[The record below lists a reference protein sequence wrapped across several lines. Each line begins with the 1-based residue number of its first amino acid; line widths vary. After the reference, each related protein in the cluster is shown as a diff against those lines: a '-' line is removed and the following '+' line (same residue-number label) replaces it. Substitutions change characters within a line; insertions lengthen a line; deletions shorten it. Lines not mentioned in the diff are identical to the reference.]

1 MNMNVEELNPITE
14 QIIGAA
20 IEVHRELGP
29 GLLESAYK
37 ICLAHELRSRGCTV
51 VCEQGMPVIYRGTT
65 LDTGYRVDL
74 VVEDSVLVEV
84 KAVRELPPI
93 FVAQTLT
100 YLKFSGKRLA
110 LLINFNVQLLK
121 DGIRRLAR

>member
-1 MNMNVEELNPITE
+1 MNVEELNPITE

-29 GLLESAYK
+29 GLLESVYK
-37 ICLAHELRSRGCTV
+37 ICLAHELRRRGLSV
-51 VCEQGMPVIYRGTT
+51 ACEQGMPIVYRGET
-65 LDTGYRVDL
+65 LDTGFRVDL
-74 VVEDSVLVEV
+74 VVEDRVLVEV
-84 KAVRELPPI
+84 KAVRELSPI

-100 YLKFSGKRLA
+100 YLKFSGNRLA
-110 LLINFNVQLLK
+110 LLINFNVERLK

>member
-1 MNMNVEELNPITE
+1 MSVEELNPITE

-37 ICLAHELRSRGCTV
+37 ICLAHELRSRGLTV
-51 VCEQGMPVIYRGTT
+51 VSEKEMPVTYRGTT

-74 VVEDSVLVEV
+74 VVEDKVLVEV
-84 KAVRELPPI
+84 KAVRELPAI

-110 LLINFNVQLLK
+110 LLINFNVQVLK